1 MNIKEFIQQLRELDT
16 YNVDVSSD
24 GDLYTER
31 DIDGAWIIAFSLECL
46 IDEFENEL
54 EKNT

>member
-16 YNVDVSSD
+16 YNVDLSSD
-24 GDLYTER
+24 GDLYPER
-31 DIDGAWIIAFSLECL
+31 DIDGAWINAFSLECL

>member
-1 MNIKEFIQQLRELDT
+1 MNIKEFIQHLRELDT
-16 YNVDVSSD
+16 YNVDLSSE
-24 GDLYTER
+24 GELYTER
-31 DIDGAWIIAFSLECL
+31 DIDGAWISAYSLECL